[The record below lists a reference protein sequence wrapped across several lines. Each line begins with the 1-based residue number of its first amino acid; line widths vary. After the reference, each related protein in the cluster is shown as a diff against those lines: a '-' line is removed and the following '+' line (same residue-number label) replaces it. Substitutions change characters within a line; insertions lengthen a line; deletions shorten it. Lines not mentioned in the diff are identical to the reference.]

1 LAACEE
7 ALVILFI
14 VGVLI
19 LSLGVGSIVIIVSVI
34 FIEVGSVVV
43 VGPL

>member
-7 ALVILFI
+7 VLVILFI

-19 LSLGVGSIVIIVSVI
+19 LSLGVGSIVIIVSII
-34 FIEVGSVVV
+34 FIEVDSVVV
-43 VGPL
+43 IGPL